1 MREDASHKVKQDSKA
16 AVSTTNETRRNRNE
30 EKRRL
35 TYKEKMEF
43 QQLEQDIETLEAE
56 KASIEA
62 ALSGGSISVE
72 QITEMSKR
80 LPLLNEELDEKS
92 MRWLE
97 LSEYA

>member
-1 MREDASHKVKQDSKA
+1 
-16 AVSTTNETRRNRNE
+16 
-30 EKRRL
+30 
-35 TYKEKMEF
+35 MEF